1 MDETFSPKNTAVTNT
16 LNELPSGR
24 ENYSTAV
31 KERKDAAVV
40 ILLMQEMVSRLLFHS
55 QDSRVITLC

>member
-40 ILLMQEMVSRLLFHS
+40 ILLMQEM
-55 QDSRVITLC
+55 